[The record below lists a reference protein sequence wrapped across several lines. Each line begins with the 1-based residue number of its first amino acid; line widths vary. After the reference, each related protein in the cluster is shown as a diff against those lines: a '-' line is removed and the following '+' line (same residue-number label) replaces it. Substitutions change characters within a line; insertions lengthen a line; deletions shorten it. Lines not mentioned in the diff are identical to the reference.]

1 MGDAVNHMNDQTTK
15 ISQLKTMVGKF
26 VRERDWEKFHSPK
39 NLAMSI
45 SIEAAELMEIFQWLD
60 TKEASSLL
68 KKPGKAEHIKEEL
81 ADILIYL
88 ISFCNLYKIDM
99 SEIVADKLRKNKARF
114 PVKNVRGTFL
124 KNYR

>member
-1 MGDAVNHMNDQTTK
+1 MNDKTTR
-15 ISQLKTMVGKF
+15 ISQLKTLVGTF

-45 SIEAAELMEIFQWLD
+45 SIEAAELMEIFQWFD
-60 TKEASSLL
+60 TKGAASLL
-68 KKPGKAEHIKEEL
+68 NKPQKAEHIKEEL

-99 SEIVADKLRKNKARF
+99 ADIIADKLRKNKSKF
-114 PVKNVRGTFL
+114 PAKQVRGTFL

>member
-1 MGDAVNHMNDQTTK
+1 
-15 ISQLKTMVGKF
+15 MVGKF

-60 TKEASSLL
+60 PKEAAALM
-68 KKPGKAEHIKEEL
+68 KKPQKTEHIKEEL

-88 ISFCNLYKIDM
+88 ISFCNLNKIDLAA
-99 SEIVADKLRKNKARF
+99 IVADKLRKNKVRF
-114 PVKNVRGTFL
+114 PAKAVRGTFL

>member
-1 MGDAVNHMNDQTTK
+1 MNDKTTK
-15 ISQLKTMVGKF
+15 IGELKALVEKF
-26 VRERDWEKFHSPK
+26 VRERDWERFHSPK

-60 TKEASSLL
+60 IKEAASLP
-68 KKPGKAEHIKEEL
+68 KEPTKAAHIKEEL

-88 ISFCNLYKIDM
+88 ISFCNINKIDM
-99 SEIVADKLRKNKARF
+99 AGIVAEKLRRNRTRF
-114 PVKNVRGTFL
+114 PAKKVRGAFL

>member
-1 MGDAVNHMNDQTTK
+1 MNDKTTK
-15 ISQLKTMVGKF
+15 ISRLKSLVGKF

-45 SIEAAELMEIFQWLD
+45 SVEAAELMEIFQWLD
-60 TKEASSLL
+60 TKEAALLL
-68 KKPGKAEHIKEEL
+68 KKPKKAEHIKEEL

-88 ISFCNLYKIDM
+88 ISFCNLNKIDLAA
-99 SEIVADKLRKNKARF
+99 IVADKLRKNKARF
-114 PVKNVRGTFL
+114 PAKQVRGAFL

>member
-1 MGDAVNHMNDQTTK
+1 MNDKTTK
-15 ISQLKTMVGKF
+15 ISQLKALVGKF

-45 SIEAAELMEIFQWLD
+45 SIEAAELMEIFQWYD
-60 TKEASSLL
+60 AKEAATLL
-68 KKPGKAEHIKEEL
+68 RKPEKAEHIIEEL

-88 ISFCNLYKIDM
+88 ISFCNLYKIDLAD
-99 SEIVADKLRKNKARF
+99 IVTDKLRKNKVKF
-114 PVKNVRGTFL
+114 PAKQVRGTFL

>member
-1 MGDAVNHMNDQTTK
+1 MNDKTAK
-15 ISQLKTMVGKF
+15 ISQLKALVGKF

-39 NLAMSI
+39 NLSMSI
-45 SIEAAELMEIFQWLD
+45 SIEAAELMEIFQWYD
-60 TKEASSLL
+60 PKEAAALL
-68 KKPGKAEHIKEEL
+68 DKPQKSEHIKEEL

-88 ISFCNLYKIDM
+88 ISFCNLYEIDI
-99 SEIVADKLRKNKARF
+99 SAIVVDKLRKNKTKF

>member
-1 MGDAVNHMNDQTTK
+1 MNDRTTK
-15 ISQLKTMVGKF
+15 ISQLKALVGKF

-45 SIEAAELMEIFQWLD
+45 SIEAAELMEIFQWFD
-60 TKEASSLL
+60 TKEAASLL
-68 KKPGKAEHIKEEL
+68 NKPEKAEHVKEEM

-99 SEIVADKLRKNKARF
+99 SDIVADKLRKNKTRF